1 MIKNITSKETIKRRT
16 ISDMKKMG
24 THRSE
29 YNRIIDIYSQLVN
42 QYLIITK
49 EFQDS
54 GYQFEVPT
62 ADGSSKKSPIVA
74 TLESLRKDILQYSD
88 RLCLNAKSYGDRD
101 DGEVKE
107 SGLSKLLKEIG
118 KSE

>member
-62 ADGSSKKSPIVA
+62 ADGSTKKSPIVA

-88 RLCLNAKSYGDRD
+88 RLCLNAKSYGDRETDNQAKSSLADVLNRFEKD
-101 DGEVKE
+101 D
-107 SGLSKLLKEIG
+107 
-118 KSE
+118 

>member
-24 THRSE
+24 IHRSE

-42 QYLIITK
+42 QYLIMTK
-49 EFQDS
+49 KFQD
-54 GYQFEVPT
+54 GGFEHEVPT
-62 ADGSSKKSPIVA
+62 ADGSTKKAPIVA

-88 RLCLNAKSYGDRD
+88 RLCLNAKSYGDRETETKTNSSLADVLRKFEKD
-101 DGEVKE
+101 D
-107 SGLSKLLKEIG
+107 
-118 KSE
+118 

>member
-29 YNRIIDIYSQLVN
+29 YNRIIDIYSQLIN
-42 QYLIITK
+42 QYLILTK
-49 EFQDS
+49 EFQDG
-54 GYQFEVPT
+54 GYEHEVPT
-62 ADGSSKKSPIVA
+62 ADGSTKKAPIVA

-88 RLCLNAKSYGDRD
+88 RLCLNAKSYGDRVVEKGSTSSLAD
-101 DGEVKE
+101 V
-107 SGLSKLLKEIG
+107 LSKFD
-118 KSE
+118 SDD